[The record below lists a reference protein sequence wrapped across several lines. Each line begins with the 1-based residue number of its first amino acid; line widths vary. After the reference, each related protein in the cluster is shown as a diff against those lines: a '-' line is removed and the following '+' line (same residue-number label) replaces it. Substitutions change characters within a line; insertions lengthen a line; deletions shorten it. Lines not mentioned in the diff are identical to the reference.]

1 MPVAPEQIHYNT
13 CICRKGCV
21 FPRPD
26 CLRPRIHATH
36 LTDIKGI
43 CRSKIQ
49 RFRMF
54 AYLGPEADQLA
65 VDGHRVVGEVRVH
78 VARVHAG
85 SHEPTERGR
94 EERRPRNGLS
104 SFPRRVEERQRGR
117 VG

>member
-1 MPVAPEQIHYNT
+1 M
-13 CICRKGCV
+13 
-21 FPRPD
+21 
-26 CLRPRIHATH
+26 L
-36 LTDIKGI
+36 
-43 CRSKIQ
+43 
-49 RFRMF
+49 

-117 VG
+117 VGRKRPSYKECGAENYFLAT